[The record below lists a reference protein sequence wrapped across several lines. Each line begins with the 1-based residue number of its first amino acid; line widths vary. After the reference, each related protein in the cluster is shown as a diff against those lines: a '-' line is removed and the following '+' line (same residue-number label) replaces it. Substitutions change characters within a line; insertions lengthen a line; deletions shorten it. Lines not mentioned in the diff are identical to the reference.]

1 MIHDPLT
8 RRDFLV
14 RTACGAAGLGLLTLV
29 PAGCFEGHTRRE
41 AGEARVIREGR
52 ELSLSGDALSMT
64 WAFDDSTLRAVRV
77 VDRLHGRRIALPA
90 DVFVLRLADGP
101 AIRSSGL
108 RLASGPRQE
117 RITPQP
123 HAARLAERFSGQRL
137 TAVLADPAGRLRATW
152 RAELRDGARHVRQS
166 VELEALNENVPIR
179 EIVLW
184 DLPLPGAGV
193 RGSVKGSPVVSGAM
207 FLGFEHPLSESR
219 LEGDETAP
227 RVQCRLAR
235 ELPLRPGAATVVSS
249 VVGVVPTGQLRRGFL
264 DYVERERAHPY
275 RTFLHYN
282 SWYDLGYFSP
292 YDEAGALDRIHAFG
306 RKLHVERD
314 VVLSSF
320 LFDDGWDDHDDLWHF
335 SSGFPDGFTKVH
347 AAAAQYGAAP
357 GIWLSPWGGY
367 GQPRRERLAS
377 AKAQGFETN
386 EDGLALSGPKYYPRF
401 ESVCLDMVRKYG
413 VNQFKLDGTGDT
425 AHAIPGSRFDSDF
438 DAAIHLIEQLRQAE
452 PDLYVNLTTGTYP
465 SPFWLRYADSTW
477 RGGSDHDFAGV
488 GSQRQQ
494 WITYRDA
501 ATYRGVVQ
509 RGPLYPLNAL
519 MLHGLIYAQHARGL
533 NDDPGHDFKSEVRD
547 YFGAGTQLQEM
558 YITPS
563 LLSDDDWDAIAEAA
577 RWSRANAD
585 TLVDTHWI
593 GGDPGALE
601 PYGWAAWSPRNGILT
616 LRNPKDSPQTMAVDV
631 AQAFELPEGAPG
643 EFVVRSPWD
652 STSRRGAGPRT
663 GAASRIG
670 AAGDPTAPVRL
681 RAGETYAF
689 QLAPFEVLT
698 LQGAPAVR

>member
-1 MIHDPLT
+1 MKHDLLT
-8 RRDFLV
+8 RRDFLE
-14 RTACGAAGLGLLTLV
+14 RTAWAAAGFSLLPFV
-29 PAGCFEGHTRRE
+29 PGGWLERVVPRPAS
-41 AGEARVIREGR
+41 EARVTRRAR
-52 ELSLSGDALSMT
+52 ELSLSGEAISMT
-64 WAFDDSTLRAVRV
+64 WAFDDSALGAVRV
-77 VDRLHGRRIALPA
+77 VDRLHGRTIALPA
-90 DVFVLRLADGP
+90 DVFVLRLDDGP
-101 AIRSSGL
+101 AIRSSTL

-117 RITPQP
+117 PIAPQS
-123 HAARLAERFSGQRL
+123 HSSRLAERLPGQRL

-152 RAELRDGARHVRQS
+152 RAELRDGARHIRQS
-166 VELEALNENVPIR
+166 VQLEALKGDVPIR

-193 RGSVKGSPVVSGAM
+193 RGSVKGSPVVAGDV

-227 RVQCRLAR
+227 RVRCWLAR

-249 VVGVVPTGQLRRGFL
+249 VVGVVPSGQLRRGFL

-306 RKLHVERD
+306 RELYAKRD

-347 AAAAQYGAAP
+347 AAAARYGAAP

-367 GQPRRERLAS
+367 GEPRKERLES
-377 AKAQGFETN
+377 ARAQGFETN

-401 ESVCLDMVRKYG
+401 ESVCLDMIRKYG
-413 VNQFKLDGTGDT
+413 VNQFKLDGTGD
-425 AHAIPGSRFDSDF
+425 AGRAIPGSRFDSDF
-438 DAAIHLIEQLRQAE
+438 DAAIHLVERLREAE

-488 GSQRQQ
+488 GSRRQQ

-519 MLHGLIYAQHARGL
+519 MLHGLIYAQHAKGL
-533 NDDPGHDFKSEVRD
+533 NDDPGHDFRSEVRD
-547 YFGAGTQLQEM
+547 YFGTGTQLQEM

-563 LLSDDDWDAIAEAA
+563 LLDDDDWDAIAEAA

-601 PYGWAAWSPRNGILT
+601 PYGWAAWSPRKGILT

-631 AQAFELPEGAPG
+631 AQAFELPEDMPG
-643 EFVVRSPWD
+643 KFVVRNPWRD
-652 STSRRGAGPRT
+652 Q
-663 GAASRIG
+663 ASRPPIRLHAG
-670 AAGDPTAPVRL
+670 ATH
-681 RAGETYAF
+681 AF
-689 QLAPFEVLT
+689 DLAPFEVLT
-698 LQGAPAVR
+698 LEGVATDSRG